1 MVGGDS
7 KIGQK
12 WFRNGFFLSK
22 PRHPAVTISAPEL
35 NMEAKNFTATN
46 NVKTIDTSILHR
58 KSIISETEASI
69 LLQTVKKQVFYFV
82 KQYNEIK

>member
-1 MVGGDS
+1 
-7 KIGQK
+7 
-12 WFRNGFFLSK
+12 
-22 PRHPAVTISAPEL
+22 
-35 NMEAKNFTATN
+35 MEAKNFTATK